1 MKGAQ
6 HAFEYTVE
14 EHDAQGRGPFIVHAG
29 ANNVGVAQA
38 AYEAL
43 CQRMPERLL
52 MLRHSARILERSD
65 QRRE

>member
-14 EHDAQGRGPFIVHAG
+14 EHDPHGRVPFVVRAG
-29 ANNVGVAQA
+29 ANNVGAAQA
-38 AYEAL
+38 AYQAL
-43 CQRMPERLL
+43 RKRMPERLL

-65 QRRE
+65 EPPD

>member
-1 MKGAQ
+1 MKGDQ

-14 EHDAQGRGPFIVHAG
+14 EHDPHARASFIVHAG

-43 CQRMPERLL
+43 RKRMPGCLL

-65 QRRE
+65 ERRE